1 MICNVRC
8 SCFLLQS
15 STGCPGQFRSCRG
28 NRLAKIR
35 PYSRNRH
42 IQKTE
47 RTIIFTVSALPQ
59 WHAVRQQLYFL

>member
-15 STGCPGQFRSCRG
+15 STGRLQPVWAYWKNG
-28 NRLAKIR
+28 LAKVR
-35 PYSRNRH
+35 SYRRNRH

-47 RTIIFTVSALPQ
+47 RIIIFAVSTVL
-59 WHAVRQQLYFL
+59 

>member
-15 STGCPGQFRSCRG
+15 STGRLQPVWAYWKSG
-28 NRLAKIR
+28 LAKIR